1 MRTEI
6 PVPAAVSTPDETTA
20 PASSTTSSWPL
31 AILWLLIAVAG
42 FGSFLVLMG
51 LVWSH
56 TTIPFDQPLLDL
68 ARGWNAWSG
77 LWDALSLAAYLPLL
91 AVTVGLVLWLWW
103 KHRRREAVL
112 TVVVLVIVTACSEA
126 VKQLVARPRPPDTTT
141 VVPGVVYSF
150 PSGHV
155 LEVAAIFGIIA
166 VLMWRGSLPRCA
178 KLVVTVLLSTLV
190 VLVAVGRVSLD
201 AHYPSDVLAGFVAAV
216 GVVALFVLL
225 TWPRDDGSNRGHA

>member
-1 MRTEI
+1 MN
-6 PVPAAVSTPDETTA
+6 PDLPAGRALSTPDAVAA
-20 PASSTTSSWPL
+20 PASRTATSWPL
-31 AILWLLIAVAG
+31 VVFWLLIAIAG
-42 FGSFLVLMG
+42 FAGFLVLMG
-51 LVWSH
+51 LVWSR

-77 LWDALSLAAYLPLL
+77 LWNALSVAAYLPLL

-166 VLMWRGSLPRCA
+166 VLMWRGTLPGWI
-178 KLVVTVLLSTLV
+178 KSFVTVVLSSLV

-201 AHYPSDVLAGFVAAV
+201 AHYPSDVLAGFLAAV

-225 TWPRDDGSNRGHA
+225 TWPRDEGSKTGHA